1 MTVKP
6 ATGEVLVEER
16 RTRIESKTG
25 QSEDPEKL
33 PPFWEYIE
41 SLNEAD
47 WASGGYK
54 FTLERGRKELKADER
69 SFIGDFF
76 EKLTPQ
82 DIAKRWGGGEY
93 TIWFRIPPKGQQL
106 KYKVGLKIDGAPITS
121 SVGGSFS
128 SNGNA
133 ATSNDPL
140 MRFVDM
146 MDRRMQQME
155 AKLDA
160 ASGSG
165 AASKAVEQAVALTG
179 QVFSSATAAAT
190 GTLQHIAG
198 GGNRNPLVEGLEL
211 LKAAKEI
218 LAPPAAAGGPVSNSV
233 KDFLEMLTAIKGAR
247 LLGAPAAGNTVA
259 QLAIE
264 GIRVLPQ
271 AISEGVKGLEHWHLA
286 EEARARQLALQR
298 GAQPIDVTP
307 HAPAAPPPVSA
318 NAPPPPPP
326 VNANPTVQGAPT
338 VEVNIETIEL
348 GLARILL
355 NQSFT
360 IEEAAHRAAAL
371 MEDLVPGM
379 PDKVASAGEAQI
391 LMLFQTRPL
400 LMQVPQNPRL
410 SEFIKKFIEVV
421 KAAPVITQQQ
431 PPNVPPA

>member
-16 RTRIESKTG
+16 RTRIESKG
-25 QSEDPEKL
+25 QPSEDDKQPVL
-33 PPFWEYIE
+33 WEYVE
-41 SLNEAD
+41 SLSDAD
-47 WASGGYK
+47 WASGGYRMII
-54 FTLERGRKELKADER
+54 ERGRPEWKGEDRTHVAEIFTKMM
-69 SFIGDFF
+69 
-76 EKLTPQ
+76 PQ
-82 DIAKRWGGGEY
+82 DIADKWGGGDY
-93 TIWFRIPPKGQQL
+93 TIWFKIPPKGQQL
-106 KYKVGLKIDGAPITS
+106 KYKKLLRIDGAPKILT
-121 SVGGSFS
+121 GGASS

-133 ATSNDPL
+133 SSDPL

-160 ASGSG
+160 ATGSG
-165 AASKAVEQAVALTG
+165 ASSRAVEQAVGLTG
-179 QVFSSATAAAT
+179 QVFSAATSAATA
-190 GTLQHIAG
+190 TLQNIAG
-198 GGNRNPLVEGLEL
+198 GRDNNSNPLMD
-211 LKAAKEI
+211 KFMAAAVDRL
-218 LAPPAAAGGPVSNSV
+218 LAPPAPPSAATNTV
-233 KDFLEMLTAIKGAR
+233 KDFLDMLTAIKGAG

-264 GIRVLPQ
+264 GIRVLPA

-286 EEARARQLALQR
+286 EEARARQLAIQR

-307 HAPAAPPPVSA
+307 RAAAAPPGA
-318 NAPPPPPP
+318 GAPPAPPP
-326 VNANPTVQGAPT
+326 VNAAASPSVQGAPA
-338 VEVNIETIEL
+338 VEVNIETIEA

-355 NQSFT
+355 NPSYT

-391 LMLFQTRPL
+391 LVLFQTRPIL
-400 LMQVPQNPRL
+400 QQVPQNPRL

-421 KAAPVITQQQ
+421 KNAPLMTSDK

>member
-25 QSEDPEKL
+25 QSEDTEKL

-128 SNGNA
+128 SNGNTI
-133 ATSNDPL
+133 TSNDPL
-140 MRFVDM
+140 MRLVDV
-146 MDRRMQQME
+146 MDRRLAAME
-155 AKLDA
+155 LKLEA

-165 AASKAVEQAVALTG
+165 AASAAVNQAVSLTG
-179 QVFSSATAAAT
+179 QVFSAATDAAKNSLSRLSGSGGENTIMDRFVTAAIDR
-190 GTLQHIAG
+190 L
-198 GGNRNPLVEGLEL
+198 
-211 LKAAKEI
+211 
-218 LAPPAAAGGPVSNSV
+218 LAPPAPPSAATNTV
-233 KDFLEMLTAIKGAR
+233 KDFLDMLTAIKGAG
-247 LLGAPAAGNTVA
+247 LLGTPAAGNTVA

-318 NAPPPPPP
+318 NAPQPPPP
-326 VNANPTVQGAPT
+326 VNPNPTVQGAPT
-338 VEVNIETIEL
+338 VEVNIETIEM
-348 GLARILL
+348 GLARILM